1 MEPTLLLAHTEE
13 DGTLAKPALEALSA
27 ALALG
32 GELTVGLVGSQVQP
46 AAAQVASTGARI
58 LAVTGAAYAQPRYAT
73 DADAA
78 EALCRAA
85 NASLVELLAAT
96 LAVPRRAVRIV
107 HGSTSRDKIV
117 QVDGLEAATCRRRLD
132 AALTVVDKGRSRR

>member
-1 MEPTLLLAHTEE
+1 MTGRTRP
-13 DGTLAKPALEALSA
+13 PALCL
-27 ALALG
+27 
-32 GELTVGLVGSQVQP
+32 QV
-46 AAAQVASTGARI
+46 R
-58 LAVTGAAYAQPRYAT
+58 LQPRAVRDRIMGWQG
-73 DADAA
+73 DALKVQVHAPPVDG
-78 EALCRAA
+78 AA